1 MARKKSEVTE
11 EIQNV
16 EPTIE
21 ETPVEEVVET
31 KPKRGRKK
39 KTAEVIEEPA
49 SVEEIPESE
58 EIVPVVTEVTPV
70 VDEVPAE
77 ELIVVEEVK
86 PEPIKEK
93 KTKKVETPK
102 VEVAPEPTPTPTT
115 SGMVITKS
123 QVYVLRLPG
132 KLDTKIG
139 NYPMGT
145 KFEIIEKYK
154 GWGKIAEGKWV
165 NLNYVEKL

>member
-39 KTAEVIEEPA
+39 KTAEVVEEPA
-49 SVEEIPESE
+49 SIEEIPESE
-58 EIVPVVTEVTPV
+58 EIVPVV
-70 VDEVPAE
+70 DEVPAE
-77 ELIVVEEVK
+77 EPIVVEEVK

-102 VEVAPEPTPTPTT
+102 VEVVPEPTPVT

-145 KFEIIEKYK
+145 KFEIIEEYK
-154 GWGKIAEGKWV
+154 GWGKITEGKWV